1 MHATVSELRF
11 AFGMG
16 GPSDVNISPGI
27 TAAKLAP
34 DHFGIIAT
42 ENGWNLYDHPER
54 LAPGESVDRDVPH
67 VTAATDLPYA
77 IANAPLAGYTVR
89 ETLPVR
95 SRWAATDRV
104 YVLARTP

>member
-1 MHATVSELRF
+1 
-11 AFGMG
+11 
-16 GPSDVNISPGI
+16 
-27 TAAKLAP
+27 
-34 DHFGIIAT
+34 
-42 ENGWNLYDHPER
+42 
-54 LAPGESVDRDVPH
+54 